1 MNTAYGRLLARLQSV
16 RTLGVSFGL
25 DRVRLALERLGWPE
39 RRFRAVQ
46 IAGTN
51 GKGSTA
57 AFLESILRAAG
68 LQTGLFTS
76 PHLCRFSERIR
87 VDGREV
93 DGERLG
99 QLYRA
104 VAATGVPL
112 TYFEISAVLAF
123 LAFAEAGVDVAVLE
137 TGLGGRLDATTA
149 SHPLACAI
157 TGIALD
163 HQDLLGNTIR
173 EIAHEKACIARP
185 GVPLF
190 LGPLAAEALAEVECV
205 ARETGAPLRRL
216 GVDFAEVDFPLAL
229 AGAHQASNAALA
241 VALANDVA
249 SSVGRVLPSDVV
261 RRGLGDTRWPGRLE
275 RVAADVLLD
284 CAHNAEGAAAL
295 AAALPAASRRA
306 LVVSIVQGKD
316 AATMLAAL
324 GPHFDL
330 VVATRSPSERSL
342 APEALAALVPRAGTR
357 MAEVVTD
364 PGLALARAREFVAG
378 APGGLVVVAGSIFLV
393 GAVRAR
399 LLDEP
404 VDPIAGSD
412 PMP

>member
-1 MNTAYGRLLARLQSV
+1 MNTAYGRLLAHLQSV
-16 RTLGVSFGL
+16 RSLGVSFGL
-25 DRVRLALERLGWPE
+25 DRVRLALERLDWPE

-57 AFLESILRAAG
+57 AFLESILRSAG
-68 LQTGLFTS
+68 LRTGLFTS

-93 DGERLG
+93 EGERLG
-99 QLYRA
+99 QLDEA
-104 VAATGVPL
+104 VVATGVPL

-123 LAFAEAGVDVAVLE
+123 LAFAEAGVDLAVLE

-157 TGIALD
+157 TSIALD
-163 HQDLLGNTIR
+163 HQDLLGDTIR

-190 LGPLAAEALAEVECV
+190 LGRLGPEALAEVERV
-205 ARETGAPLRRL
+205 AGEMGAPLRRL
-216 GVDFAEVDFPLAL
+216 DVDFAASPFPLAL

-241 VALANDVA
+241 VALAHEVA
-249 SSVGRVLPSDVV
+249 SNMGRVLQPEVV
-261 RRGLGDTRWPGRLE
+261 GRGLAETRWPGRLE
-275 RVAADVLLD
+275 RVTTDVLLD
-284 CAHNAEGAAAL
+284 CAHNAEGAVAL

-324 GPHFDL
+324 CPHFDL
-330 VVATRSPSERSL
+330 VVATRSPSERSV
-342 APEALAALVPRAGTR
+342 APEALAAQVPRDGKPAV
-357 MAEVVTD
+357 EVVAD
-364 PGLALARAREFVAG
+364 PDLALARAREFVAG
-378 APGGLVVVAGSIFLV
+378 APDGLAVVAGSIFLV
-393 GAVRAR
+393 GSVRAR
-399 LLDEP
+399 LLNEP
-404 VDPIAGSD
+404 IDPISGSD

>member
-1 MNTAYGRLLARLQSV
+1 MNTAYRKLLARLQSV
-16 RTLGVSFGL
+16 RTLGVSLGL

-57 AFLESILRAAG
+57 AFLESILRVEG
-68 LQTGLFTS
+68 LRTGLFTS

-87 VDGREV
+87 IDGREIE
-93 DGERLG
+93 GEHLG
-99 QLYRA
+99 QLDEA

-123 LAFAEAGVDVAVLE
+123 LAFAEANVDLAVLE

-157 TGIALD
+157 TSIALD
-163 HQDLLGNTIR
+163 HQDLLGNTMR

-190 LGPLAAEALAEVECV
+190 LGPLPPEALAEVERV
-205 ARETGAPLRRL
+205 ARQTGSPLRRF
-216 GVDFAEVDFPLAL
+216 GVDFAAPEFPLAL
-229 AGAHQASNAALA
+229 AGAHQASNAGLA
-241 VALANDVA
+241 VALARQAA
-249 SSVGRVLPSDVV
+249 SSMGWVLQPEVV
-261 RRGLGDTRWPGRLE
+261 RHGLAETRWPGRLE
-275 RVAADVLLD
+275 RVADDVLLD
-284 CAHNAEGAAAL
+284 CAHNAEGTEAL
-295 AAALPAASRRA
+295 AIALPAASRRA
-306 LVVSIVQGKD
+306 LLVSIVQGKD
-316 AATMLAAL
+316 VAAMLAAL
-324 GPHFDL
+324 CPHFDI
-330 VVATRSPSERSL
+330 VVSTRSPSERSL
-342 APEALAALVPRAGTR
+342 APEALSAMVPRDGKPKV
-357 MAEVVTD
+357 EVVAD
-364 PGLALARAREFVAG
+364 PGSALARARDLVA
-378 APGGLVVVAGSIFLV
+378 PDGLVVVAGSIFLV

-399 LLDEP
+399 LLNER
-404 VDPIAGSD
+404 VDAIAGSD

>member
-25 DRVRLALERLGWPE
+25 DRVQLALERLGWPE
-39 RRFRAVQ
+39 RRFPAVQ

-68 LQTGLFTS
+68 LHTGLFTS

-93 DGERLG
+93 DGARLG
-99 QLYRA
+99 QLDEA

-123 LAFAEAGVDVAVLE
+123 LAFAEAGVDLAVLE

-163 HQDLLGNTIR
+163 HQDLLGNTMR

-190 LGPLAAEALAEVECV
+190 LGPLAPEALVEVERV
-205 ARETGAPLRRL
+205 ARETGAPLRQL
-216 GVDFAEVDFPLAL
+216 GVDFAAADFPLAL
-229 AGAHQASNAALA
+229 AGAHQVSNAALA
-241 VALANDVA
+241 VALAKEVA
-249 SSVGRVLPSDVV
+249 CSVGRALPSEAIE
-261 RRGLGDTRWPGRLE
+261 RGLGETHWPGRLE

-284 CAHNAEGAAAL
+284 CAHNAEGAAVL
-295 AAALPAASRRA
+295 AAALPVASRRA

-324 GPHFDL
+324 APHFDL
-330 VVATRSPSERSL
+330 VVATRSSSERSL
-342 APEALAALVPRAGTR
+342 APEALAALVPRDGR
-357 MAEVVTD
+357 RVVEVVAD

-378 APGGLVVVAGSIFLV
+378 ALDGLVVVAGSIFLV

-399 LLDEP
+399 VLNEP

>member
-1 MNTAYGRLLARLQSV
+1 MNTAYGKLLARLQSV

-25 DRVRLALERLGWPE
+25 DRVQLALERLGWPE

-68 LQTGLFTS
+68 LHTGLFTS
-76 PHLCRFSERIR
+76 PHLSRFSERIR
-87 VDGREV
+87 IDGREV
-93 DGERLG
+93 EGERLG
-99 QLYRA
+99 QLDEV

-157 TGIALD
+157 TSIALD
-163 HQDLLGNTIR
+163 HQDLLGQTIR
-173 EIAHEKACIARP
+173 EIAHEKARIARP
-185 GVPLF
+185 GVPLL
-190 LGPLAAEALAEVECV
+190 LGTLAPEALAEGERV
-205 ARETGAPLRRL
+205 ASETGSPLRRL
-216 GVDFAEVDFPLAL
+216 GVDFAGPDFPLAL
-229 AGAHQASNAALA
+229 LGAHQASNAALA
-241 VALANDVA
+241 VALADEVA
-249 SSVGRVLPSDVV
+249 ASVGRVLQPEVIK
-261 RRGLGDTRWPGRLE
+261 RGLGETRWPGRLE

-284 CAHNAEGAAAL
+284 CAHNAEGATAL

-342 APEALAALVPRAGTR
+342 APETLAALVPRDGKR
-357 MAEVVTD
+357 PVEVMAD
-364 PGLALARAREFVAG
+364 PGLALARARQFVAG
-378 APGGLVVVAGSIFLV
+378 APDGLAVVAGSIFLV

-399 LLDEP
+399 LLNEL
-404 VDPIAGSD
+404 VDPMAGSD

>member
-1 MNTAYGRLLARLQSV
+1 MNTAYSKLLARLQSV

-25 DRVRLALERLGWPE
+25 DRVRLALQRLGWPE
-39 RRFRAVQ
+39 QRFRSVQ

-68 LQTGLFTS
+68 LRTGLFTS

-87 VDGREV
+87 IDGREV

-99 QLYRA
+99 QLDEA

-157 TGIALD
+157 TSIALD
-163 HQDLLGNTIR
+163 HQDMLGNTIR
-173 EIAHEKACIARP
+173 EIAYEKACIARP
-185 GVPLF
+185 GMPLY
-190 LGPLAAEALAEVECV
+190 LGPLPAEALAEIERV
-205 ARETGAPLRRL
+205 AHETGSPLRRF
-216 GVDFAEVDFPLAL
+216 GIGFVAPESPLAL
-229 AGAHQASNAALA
+229 AGSHQSANAALA
-241 VALANDVA
+241 VALAQEIAA
-249 SSVGRVLPSDVV
+249 SMGRVLQPESVN
-261 RRGLGDTRWPGRLE
+261 RGLAETRWPGRLE
-275 RVAADVLLD
+275 RVASDVLLD

-295 AAALPAASRRA
+295 AAAMPAASCRA

-316 AATMLAAL
+316 AGAMLTVL
-324 GPHFDL
+324 CPHFDY
-330 VVATRSPSERSL
+330 VIATRSPSERSL
-342 APEALAALVPRAGTR
+342 APEALAALIPRDGKR
-357 MAEVVTD
+357 VVEIEAD
-364 PGLALARAREFVAG
+364 PGTALARARTLI
-378 APGGLVVVAGSIFLV
+378 GGQPNGLAVVAGSIFLI
-393 GAVRAR
+393 GALRAH
-399 LLDEP
+399 LLNEP
-404 VDPIAGSD
+404 LDPIAGSD

>member
-16 RTLGVSFGL
+16 RTLGVSLGL
-25 DRVRLALERLGWPE
+25 DRVQLALQRLGWPE

-68 LQTGLFTS
+68 LHTGLFTS

-87 VDGREV
+87 IDGREV
-93 DGERLG
+93 EGERLG
-99 QLYRA
+99 QLDHA

-123 LAFAEAGVDVAVLE
+123 LAFAEAGVDLAVLE

-149 SHPLACAI
+149 SHPVACAI
-157 TGIALD
+157 TSIALD

-185 GVPLF
+185 GVPLL
-190 LGPLAAEALAEVECV
+190 LGPLAAEALAEVERV
-205 ARETGAPLRRL
+205 AGETGSPLRRL
-216 GVDFAEVDFPLAL
+216 GVDFAGPDFPLAL
-229 AGAHQASNAALA
+229 PGAHQASNAALA
-241 VALANDVA
+241 VALAGEVA
-249 SSVGRVLPSDVV
+249 ASVGRVLQTEAVK
-261 RRGLGDTRWPGRLE
+261 RGLAETRWPGRLE

-284 CAHNAEGAAAL
+284 CAHNVEGATAL

-316 AATMLAAL
+316 AATMLAEL

-330 VVATRSPSERSL
+330 VVATRSSSERSL
-342 APEALAALVPRAGTR
+342 APEALAALVPCDGKRLVEV
-357 MAEVVTD
+357 MAD

-378 APGGLVVVAGSIFLV
+378 TPNGLAVVAGSIFLV

-399 LLDEP
+399 LLNDP

>member
-16 RTLGVSFGL
+16 RSLGVSFGL

-57 AFLESILRAAG
+57 AFLESILRTAG
-68 LQTGLFTS
+68 LHTGLFTS

-87 VDGREV
+87 IDGCEV
-93 DGERLG
+93 EGERLG
-99 QLYRA
+99 QLDEA
-104 VAATGVPL
+104 VVATGVPL
-112 TYFEISAVLAF
+112 TYFEISAVLAL
-123 LAFAEAGVDVAVLE
+123 LAFAEAGVDLAVLE

-149 SHPLACAI
+149 SRPLACAI
-157 TGIALD
+157 TSLALD
-163 HQDLLGNTIR
+163 HQDLLGDTIR

-190 LGPLAAEALAEVECV
+190 LGPLGPEALAEVERV
-205 ARETGAPLRRL
+205 AGATGAPLRRM
-216 GVDFAEVDFPLAL
+216 GIDFAASAFPLSL

-241 VALANDVA
+241 VALAHEVA
-249 SSVGRVLPSDVV
+249 SSMGRALQPETVK
-261 RRGLGDTRWPGRLE
+261 RGLAETRWPGRLE

-284 CAHNAEGAAAL
+284 CAHNTEGAAAL
-295 AAALPAASRRA
+295 AAALPAASRLA

-316 AATMLAAL
+316 AAAMLAAL
-324 GPHFDL
+324 CPHFDL

-342 APEALAALVPRAGTR
+342 APEALAALVPRDGTR
-357 MAEVVTD
+357 AVEVVPD

-378 APGGLVVVAGSIFLV
+378 APNGLAVVAGSIFLV
-393 GAVRAR
+393 GSVRAR
-399 LLDEP
+399 LLNESIDS
-404 VDPIAGSD
+404 IAGSD